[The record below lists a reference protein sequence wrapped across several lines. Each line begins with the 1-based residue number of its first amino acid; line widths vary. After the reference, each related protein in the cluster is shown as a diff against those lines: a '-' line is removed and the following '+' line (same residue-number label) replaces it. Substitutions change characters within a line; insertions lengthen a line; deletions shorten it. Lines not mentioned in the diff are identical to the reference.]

1 MPGKGERA
9 YNVAIIPAA
18 RLIFRPICPEV
29 SRLIIRTGWLVLQNS
44 ILVAREVCVMEKQD
58 RQSLLYFLE
67 SLGQDIRYGARVL
80 LKNRG
85 FTLAAVLTL
94 ALGIGA
100 NTAIF
105 SVIYGVLLRPLPYR
119 DGQQLVV
126 VHQQARLAKVED
138 LGFSVK
144 EVMDY
149 REQNKTMDSVVEHHS
164 MSFILFGR
172 EEPERVQ
179 TGVVSANFF
188 DVLGVKPI
196 LGRTFTPDDEKPGGD
211 AVLILSNKYWQQSH
225 GGDPNIVGKV
235 FRMNNRAH
243 VVIGVLP
250 PIPQYPSESDVYM
263 PTTQCPFRS
272 AQAFIDNRNARMMTV
287 FGRLK
292 PGVELRQAQADLT
305 NIAGNLQ
312 AAYPDSYPKNEGYA
326 AKVVGL
332 DDELTQRARPTFL
345 ILLATAGLVL
355 LIACA
360 NVANLCL
367 ARVLQRQH
375 EVAMRTALGASRAR
389 LIRQLLTESVLLS
402 LTGGGLGL
410 LIAHWGLPLLVTFA
424 GRFTNRTGEIS
435 IDFSVLLFTMLVSLG
450 TGLVFGLIPALSFRQ
465 NSKQSLAAT
474 LKEDSGRATS
484 GGKNRLRSLLVVT
497 QVAISF
503 TLLIAAGLMMRSL
516 IKLQQVNP
524 GFNPEKVLVMRLAP
538 NWSKITTNTQRAEF
552 SSRLMERVK
561 QQPGVEAAALSSTYP
576 LNPRGITRGPN
587 NISIQLEGHPL
598 SEGQLAPQVDP
609 RAVTPD
615 YFRTIG
621 TPLIRGRMFTDA
633 DDEKA
638 PQVAIINES
647 AARHRW
653 AGEDPIGKRVT
664 ADNGQTWQ
672 TIIGIVGDVR
682 QYGLEHEPADE
693 LYAPEAQAP
702 FAGFLLVRTMSE
714 PKSIARLMRDT
725 VHQVDPDTAVDEVR
739 TLQEVRDESVSSPRL
754 TAMLLGLFA
763 GLALVITAA
772 GITGVMALSVTQR
785 TREIGIRMALGA
797 TRARILT
804 MVMRQGLTLV
814 LIGLAV
820 GVIGALALNRLIS
833 SLLFATPGADPVTF
847 AVVSCLLMLVAG
859 AACLVPALRATG
871 IDPMLALRSE

>member
-1 MPGKGERA
+1 
-9 YNVAIIPAA
+9 
-18 RLIFRPICPEV
+18 
-29 SRLIIRTGWLVLQNS
+29 
-44 ILVAREVCVMEKQD
+44 MEKQD
-58 RQSLLYFLE
+58 RQSVLFFFE
-67 SLGQDIRYGARVL
+67 SLAQDLRYGVRVL

-85 FTLAAVLTL
+85 FTLAAVITL

-119 DGQQLVV
+119 DGEQLVV
-126 VHQQARLAKVED
+126 VHQQARLAKVD
-138 LGFSVK
+138 DMGFSAK
-144 EVMDY
+144 EFFDY
-149 REQNKTMDSVVEHHS
+149 RDQNKTMESVVEHHS

-188 DVLGVKPI
+188 EVLGVKPI
-196 LGRTFTPDDEKPGGD
+196 LGRTFTPDDEKPGSD

-225 GGDPNIVGKV
+225 GGDPNIVGRV

-250 PIPQYPSESDVYM
+250 SIPQYPSESDVYM

-272 AQAFIDNRNARMMTV
+272 AQTFIDNRNARMMTV

-292 PGVELRQAQADLT
+292 PGVPLEQAQADLST
-305 NIAGNLQ
+305 IASNLE

-326 AKVVGL
+326 AQVVRL
-332 DDELTQRARPTFL
+332 DDELTRRARPTFL

-389 LIRQLLTESVLLS
+389 LIRQLLTESILLS
-402 LTGGGLGL
+402 LIGGALGL
-410 LIAHWGLPLLVTFA
+410 LIAYWGLPLLVTFA
-424 GRFTNRTGEIS
+424 ARFTNRTAEIS
-435 IDFSVLLFTMLVSLG
+435 IDSSVLLFTMLISLG

-465 NSKQSLAAT
+465 NSTQSLAAT
-474 LKEDSGRATS
+474 LKEDSGRSTS

-497 QVAISF
+497 QVAVSF

-524 GFNPEKVLVMRLAP
+524 GFNPEKVVVMRLAP
-538 NWSKITTNTQRAEF
+538 NWSKYTAGTHYAGF
-552 SSRLMERVK
+552 YKRLLDSVK
-561 QQPGVEAAALSSTYP
+561 QQPGVEAAAIASTYP
-576 LNPRGITRGPN
+576 LNPAGLTRGPN
-587 NISIQLEGHPL
+587 NVSIILEGHPL

-609 RAVTPD
+609 RAVSPD
-615 YFRTIG
+615 YFRAIG
-621 TPLIRGRMFTDA
+621 TPLISGRMFTET
-633 DDEKA
+633 DDDKA
-638 PQVAIINES
+638 PLVSIVNES
-647 AARHRW
+647 TARHRW
-653 AGEDPIGKRVT
+653 GKEDPVGKRVSF
-664 ADNGQTWQ
+664 DKGQTWV
-672 TIIGIVGDVR
+672 TIVGVVGDVK
-682 QYGLEHEPADE
+682 QYGLDREAADE
-693 LYAPEAQAP
+693 IYGPVAQLS
-702 FAGFLLVRTMSE
+702 FGGFLLVKTMSD
-714 PKSIARLMRDT
+714 PTSMSRLMRNT
-725 VHQVDPDTAVDEVR
+725 VHQVDPDTAVDQVR
-739 TLQEVRDESVSSPRL
+739 TLQQVRDDSVASPRL
-754 TAMLLGLFA
+754 TALLLGLFA
-763 GLALVITAA
+763 ALALIITAA

-804 MVMRQGLTLV
+804 MVMRQGMTLV
-814 LIGLAV
+814 LLGLAF
-820 GVIGALALNRLIS
+820 GVAGALVLNRLIS

-859 AACLVPALRATG
+859 TACLIPALRATG
-871 IDPMLALRSE
+871 IDPLLALRSE

>member
-1 MPGKGERA
+1 M
-9 YNVAIIPAA
+9 
-18 RLIFRPICPEV
+18 
-29 SRLIIRTGWLVLQNS
+29 Q
-44 ILVAREVCVMEKQD
+44 KQD
-58 RQSLLYFLE
+58 RRSLLYFLE
-67 SLGQDIRYGARVL
+67 SFGQDIRYGVRVL

-126 VHQQARLAKVED
+126 VHQQARLAKVDD

-149 REQNKTMDSVVEHHS
+149 REQNKTLDSVVEHHS
-164 MSFILFGR
+164 MNFILFGR

-292 PGVELRQAQADLT
+292 PGVELQQAQADLT

-402 LTGGGLGL
+402 LIGGGLGL
-410 LIAHWGLPLLVTFA
+410 LIAQWDLP
-424 GRFTNRTGEIS
+424 
-435 IDFSVLLFTMLVSLG
+435 
-450 TGLVFGLIPALSFRQ
+450 
-465 NSKQSLAAT
+465 
-474 LKEDSGRATS
+474 
-484 GGKNRLRSLLVVT
+484 
-497 QVAISF
+497 
-503 TLLIAAGLMMRSL
+503 
-516 IKLQQVNP
+516 
-524 GFNPEKVLVMRLAP
+524 
-538 NWSKITTNTQRAEF
+538 
-552 SSRLMERVK
+552 
-561 QQPGVEAAALSSTYP
+561 
-576 LNPRGITRGPN
+576 
-587 NISIQLEGHPL
+587 H
-598 SEGQLAPQVDP
+598 
-609 RAVTPD
+609 
-615 YFRTIG
+615 
-621 TPLIRGRMFTDA
+621 
-633 DDEKA
+633 
-638 PQVAIINES
+638 
-647 AARHRW
+647 
-653 AGEDPIGKRVT
+653 
-664 ADNGQTWQ
+664 
-672 TIIGIVGDVR
+672 
-682 QYGLEHEPADE
+682 
-693 LYAPEAQAP
+693 
-702 FAGFLLVRTMSE
+702 
-714 PKSIARLMRDT
+714 
-725 VHQVDPDTAVDEVR
+725 
-739 TLQEVRDESVSSPRL
+739 
-754 TAMLLGLFA
+754 
-763 GLALVITAA
+763 
-772 GITGVMALSVTQR
+772 
-785 TREIGIRMALGA
+785 
-797 TRARILT
+797 
-804 MVMRQGLTLV
+804 
-814 LIGLAV
+814 
-820 GVIGALALNRLIS
+820 
-833 SLLFATPGADPVTF
+833 
-847 AVVSCLLMLVAG
+847 
-859 AACLVPALRATG
+859 ALRIA
-871 IDPMLALRSE
+871 PMRFA